1 MSFEQYF
8 SVALTRIPFEE
19 DSGGN
24 LSWFL
29 IHRSEIMILRRYTRA
44 IYEDY
49 ERGI

>member
-29 IHRSEIMILRRYTRA
+29 IHGSVIMILRRYTRA